1 MQQRIKVFVLAI
13 LSVLLI
19 GIVVIL
25 NMTHD
30 KNSAKLEKLVR
41 GDYTGLHDESM
52 EQTLSRII
60 DRNETEWV
68 YYDLNA
74 DGEEDLVLQEKE
86 YESDILAKRIVAVFT
101 VRDNE
106 VVYVIWDISQP
117 AEFYFLYDGKL
128 FYHGYYYGTYIYD
141 SYCNYQYNAEWDIN
155 LVERYEYFN
164 IYSMDEMP
172 SDWSTSYPNLARE
185 GIYYIRTTDTLEESI
200 TEQEFM
206 DGLGFF
212 RIDSLGVLR

>member
-1 MQQRIKVFVLAI
+1 MQQRIKVLVIAV

-19 GIVVIL
+19 GIVVIV
-25 NMTHD
+25 NITHD
-30 KNSAKLEKLVR
+30 KNRAKLEKLVR

-86 YESDILAKRIVAVFT
+86 YTSDILAKRIVAVFT
-101 VRDNE
+101 VRNNE
-106 VVYVIWDISQP
+106 VVHVIWDISEP
-117 AEFYFLYDGKL
+117 GLFYFLYDNKL
-128 FYHGYYYGTYIYD
+128 FFHGYYHGTYIYD
-141 SYCNYQYNAEWDIN
+141 SYSNYQYNAEWERV

-172 SDWSTSYPNLARE
+172 SDWSTSYPNLAQE

-200 TEQEFM
+200 AEQEF
-206 DGLGFF
+206 
-212 RIDSLGVLR
+212 RDSLEFLK